1 MLAIALNIYQTV
13 VKNIQYS
20 NLIVST
26 IHERILSG
34 KQANVYRRSNI
45 TSQSLKLIIKDLQHQ
60 AIEIKLS
67 AVYELEQIADN
78 YPQYHWLIIEALCN
92 FIHNNTSGFSSS
104 QLDYRSKLAIQNAL
118 NVITRSDIKRNPE
131 NQQLDLS
138 NTDIRGANLQKAH
151 LKEANLYHI
160 NLSGADLSG
169 ANLCGSILTAANLT
183 GANLAGANLSGAILS
198 AANLT
203 GANLTGA
210 NFAEATLYL
219 ADLREVI
226 LHETKFN
233 GANLR
238 EVKFTTTDISNSN
251 PLNIN

>member
-1 MLAIALNIYQTV
+1 MLTIVFNIYQTV

-20 NLIVST
+20 NLTVNT

-34 KQANVYRRSNI
+34 KQTNVHRKSNI
-45 TSQSLKLIIKDLQHQ
+45 NSQSLKLIIKDLQHQ
-60 AIEIKLS
+60 TIEIRLS
-67 AVYELEQIADN
+67 TVYELEKIADN
-78 YPQYHWLIIEALCN
+78 YPQYHWLIVEALCN
-92 FIHNNTSGFSSS
+92 FIHNHTSGFSSS
-104 QLDYRSKLAIQNAL
+104 QLDYRSKLAIQTAL
-118 NVITRSDIKRNPE
+118 NVITRSHIKCNPE

-138 NTDIRGANLQKAH
+138 NTDIRGVSLRKAH

-160 NLSGADLSG
+160 NLSGADLSE
-169 ANLCGSILTAANLT
+169 ANLCGSILTAANLA
-183 GANLAGANLSGAILS
+183 GANLAGANLAGAILS